1 MKQKHKAKL
10 SVRSLCFGSVL
21 VLLAGVTLG
30 DAIQPQPLKQGDE
43 GNPALIAA
51 WLKTNAVTADKTRAE
66 QFFKFGLK
74 EKKRGAW
81 GPAGKG
87 FGASLLFYPSPH
99 ALSEYAYVRLRG
111 LGEIRAREK
120 TFSQYKQSDLASVE
134 PIYRSVLAADSVLNT
149 LNATEKEQTRQNAD
163 CLAAFVQ
170 SAKMQA
176 NCRPLQMYGL
186 TSE

>member
-1 MKQKHKAKL
+1 MAKL
-10 SVRSLCFGSVL
+10 SVRSLCFGSVFA
-21 VLLAGVTLG
+21 LLSSTVLG
-30 DAIQPQPLKQGDE
+30 DVIQPKHLEQGDE
-43 GNPALIAA
+43 KNPALVAD
-51 WLKTNAVTADKTRAE
+51 WLKANGATADKARAE
-66 QFFKFGLK
+66 LFFKDGMK
-74 EKKRGAW
+74 DKKRGAW
-81 GPAGKG
+81 GPAAKG

-111 LGEIRAREK
+111 LGETRAREK

-134 PIYRSVLAADSVLNT
+134 PIYRSALAADSVLNT
-149 LNATEKEQTRQNAD
+149 LSPSEKEQTRQNAD

-176 NCRPLQMYGL
+176 NCRPLQIYGL